1 MINSHVHSKYSV
13 DSNAQL
19 QEIFDTAIERGL
31 TGVAITDHVPF
42 WYYKNGFDNTALLE
56 CKNEIQ
62 SLKEKYQGRLKI
74 LFGMEVSEHHVYPD
88 YEKQAL
94 AVGGFDVVLCS
105 LHDVVDISAKKIH
118 PHFIEN
124 DFTKL
129 SKEELIELVKNYYS
143 MLKNQAKNSDYD
155 VLSHLTYPFR
165 YICCR
170 EKIDLDYQIVI
181 DDIKEILQIVID
193 RKKAIELNTSNCD
206 NDFFM
211 PNEEILKMYKQM
223 GGELITIG
231 SDAHVAKNI
240 DKGLLEG
247 KELLKKCGFAKY
259 YYYENRKPKIAETL

>member
-13 DSNAQL
+13 DSKSEL

-105 LHDVVDISAKKIH
+105 LHDVVDISAKKVH

-231 SDAHVAKNI
+231 SDAHVAQNI
-240 DKGLLEG
+240 DKGLIEG